1 MSYEAVQMINACTH
15 ANIPVK
21 QDGDKVNM
29 CQAIIDLKKEAYD
42 NGFQKGEESGI
53 LQSSSRIAIKMYRS
67 KYDMQEIVRMTGL
80 TSEAIEKLVK
90 AQPEERK

>member
-1 MSYEAVQMINACTH
+1 
-15 ANIPVK
+15 
-21 QDGDKVNM
+21 M
-29 CQAIIDLKKEAYD
+29 CQTIIDLKKEAYD
-42 NGFQKGEESGI
+42 NGFQKGEESGFQKGEESRI
-53 LQSSSRIAIKMYRS
+53 LQSSSRIAINMYRS